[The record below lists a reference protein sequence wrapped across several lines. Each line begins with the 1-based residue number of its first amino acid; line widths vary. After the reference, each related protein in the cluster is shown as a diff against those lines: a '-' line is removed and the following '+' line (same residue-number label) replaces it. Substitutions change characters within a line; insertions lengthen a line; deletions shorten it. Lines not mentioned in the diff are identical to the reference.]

1 MIHKRKSC
9 LKRAENLMRKYS
21 IGQNQ
26 TNGIR
31 GIKSFRRIQQ
41 GDGPVHK
48 SIYMSDKDRE
58 T

>member
-1 MIHKRKSC
+1 
-9 LKRAENLMRKYS
+9 MRKYS

-41 GDGPVHK
+41 RDGPVHK
-48 SIYMSDKDRE
+48 SIYMGDKDRE
-58 T
+58 IWQLRH